1 MNMSSKTL
9 PLPVGRT
16 AKNAP
21 PPVFYHLNPLRT
33 MLFGHPMETTQEEQS
48 RLPKLL
54 ALPIFSSDAISSVAY
69 ATQQILLA
77 FGAAGLAAV
86 AMRETYTRLTLG
98 VTVAIVFLLVVV
110 ASSYWQTIFG
120 YPAGGGSYVVSKTNL
135 GTRFGLIAG
144 AALLIDY
151 VLTVAVSIASGAQNM
166 LSTPFFE
173 QLITRW
179 QVSQT
184 TALVGVSIFFII
196 LVTLGNLRGLKETG
210 SWFAI
215 PTYFFVSMASLMI
228 VLGIVGPWMGLQ
240 IPVTPVN
247 QDLPA
252 GAPTPTGAL
261 VGFVLVG
268 VVLKAFANGCSAMTG
283 VEAISNC
290 TPSFRQP
297 QARNAALTL
306 AMMAGILAFLFVG
319 ISWLSVQLHVV
330 YWEWNHQTSAPV
342 IDQLAGAVFGKP
354 TPGHPVHPLGAFL
367 YYCMQFS
374 TTAILL
380 LAANTSFSG
389 FPRLASIM
397 ANDRFMPRPLSNLGD
412 KLVFSNGIVLLGV
425 FSIALI
431 VIFTGSVDNLIPLYA
446 VGVFTAFTLSQA
458 GMVRHWWREKGA
470 RWQIRAAIN
479 GMGALLTGIVLVN
492 ILYEKRPEHWSLP
505 GFLHS
510 SWIVVLLGLILIW
523 MFNAIHRH
531 YEFLGSQ
538 LTLGRRH
545 LPPRLSNTVL
555 VLIPGLHRGILGAL
569 AYARSVSSDC
579 RGIHISI
586 DPEQTDELRKNWEE
600 SVGDEVPLVILQ
612 SPYRSLTGP
621 LTAYLDEVRRE
632 RNHVVT
638 VILPEFVSDRWWHSL
653 LHNNSAL
660 QIKWALLNR
669 PGVVVSNARYFLSDR
684 QTQMMYNFSEEV
696 NAS

>member
-1 MNMSSKTL
+1 
-9 PLPVGRT
+9 
-16 AKNAP
+16 
-21 PPVFYHLNPLRT
+21 
-33 MLFGHPMETTQEEQS
+33 METAEEEHS
-48 RLPKLL
+48 RLPKFL

-77 FGAAGLAAV
+77 FGAAGLATM
-86 AMRETYTRLTLG
+86 AMRETYTTLTLG
-98 VTVAIVFLLVVV
+98 VTAAIVFLLVVV
-110 ASSYWQTIFG
+110 ATSYWQTIFG

-135 GTRFGLIAG
+135 GTNCGLVAG
-144 AALLIDY
+144 SALLIDY
-151 VLTVAVSIASGAQNM
+151 VLTVAVSIASGVQNM

-173 QLITRW
+173 ALIARW

-184 TALVGVSIFFII
+184 TALVGFCTFFII
-196 LVTLGNLRGLKETG
+196 LVTLGNLRGLRETG
-210 SWFAI
+210 AWFAV
-215 PTYFFVSMASLMI
+215 PTYFFIFMASLMI
-228 VLGIVGPWMGLQ
+228 VLGVAGPWVGLSL
-240 IPVTPVN
+240 PVTPVN
-247 QDLPA
+247 QEIPHGATNPA
-252 GAPTPTGAL
+252 ETL
-261 VGFVLVG
+261 VGLALLG
-268 VVLKAFANGCSAMTG
+268 LVLKAFANGCSAMTG

-290 TPSFRQP
+290 TPSFQQP
-297 QARNAALTL
+297 QARNAAKTL
-306 AMMAGILAFLFVG
+306 ALMAGILAFLFVG
-319 ISWLSVQLHVV
+319 ISWLSVRLHVV
-330 YWEWNHQTSAPV
+330 YWEYDHQTSAPV

-354 TPGHPVHPLGAFL
+354 TPGQPVHPLGAFL

-412 KLVFSNGIVLLGV
+412 KLVFSNGIVLLGA

-431 VIFTGSVDNLIPLYA
+431 VIFSGSVDNLIPLYA

-458 GMVRHWWREKGA
+458 GMVRHWWSEQGPH
-470 RWQIRAAIN
+470 WQVRAFIN
-479 GMGALLTGIVLVN
+479 GLGAALTGVVLLN
-492 ILYEKRPEHWSLP
+492 ILYEKRPEHWSLV

-510 SWIVVLLGLILIW
+510 AWIVVLLGLLLIW

-531 YEFLGSQ
+531 YEFLGRQ
-538 LTLGRRH
+538 LTLDKH
-545 LPPRLSNTVL
+545 KLPPRLSNTVL

-569 AYARSVSSDC
+569 AYARSVSADC

-586 DPEQTDELRKNWEE
+586 DPEQTHELKKTWDEY
-600 SVGDEVPLVILQ
+600 VGDDTPLVVLQ

-621 LTAYLDEVRRE
+621 LTAYLDEVRKE

-660 QIKWALLNR
+660 QIKFALMNR
-669 PGVVVSNARYFLSDR
+669 PGVVVSNARYFLNDR
-684 QTQMMYNFSEEV
+684 QTQMMYNFHEGAGTS
-696 NAS
+696 